1 MCNMGEISEMYSEKE
16 AFIKKYGEGYPHI
29 KISEQAKETLFR
41 PIKLGKKEVANRIVF
56 QPMEGCDGTA
66 TGCPAELTERRYL
79 RFAESGAGMIWLEAV
94 AVSAEGRA
102 NPRQLYLTEK
112 TMPSFAGLVEQIK
125 ERCLKVN
132 GYEPV
137 VVFQATH
144 SGRYS
149 KPKGVPEPVIAYN
162 NPIFEKNAPLSTD
175 RIISDEACDEL
186 PEKFAVTASLARR
199 CGFDGIDVKCCHR
212 YLLSEFLSAYERSG
226 KYGGDFSNRTRLYL
240 RCIEGAKTAE
250 REDFFVTSRLNV
262 YDGFP
267 YPYGFGVSQTGTLE
281 ADLTEPEELIGILYE
296 KYGLRL
302 LNITVGNPYV
312 NPHVNRPFYVG
323 PYANP
328 EKPVQGVERIA
339 AITGALQKKFPQVNM
354 VLSGTSALRE
364 YAAAYGA
371 GMIEDGSCALAGF
384 GRMTFAYPEFVHDLI
399 ETGHLR
405 REKCCVACSKCS
417 ALMRAGKVAGCPV
430 FDREVYSE
438 IYKSI

>member
-1 MCNMGEISEMYSEKE
+1 MQSEKQT
-16 AFIKKYGEGYPHI
+16 FIKKYGEGYPHI
-29 KISEQAKETLFR
+29 KLSDGASETLRR
-41 PIKLGKKEVANRIVF
+41 PLKLGKKELANRIVF

-66 TGCPAELTERRYL
+66 SGAPGALTERRYL

-102 NPRQLYLTEK
+102 NPRQLYLTEE
-112 TMPSFAGLVEQIK
+112 TMPAFAELAEKIK

-132 GYEPV
+132 GYEPAV
-137 VVFQATH
+137 VLQATH

-149 KPKGVPEPVIAYN
+149 KPRGGPEPIIAYN
-162 NPIFEKNAPLSTD
+162 NPLFEKDAPIPAD

-186 PEKFAVTASLARR
+186 PEKFAATASLAKR

-212 YLLSEFLSAYERSG
+212 YLLSEFMSAYERPG
-226 KYGGDFSNRTRLYL
+226 KYGGDFANRARLYL
-240 RCIEGAKTAE
+240 SCIEGAKSAE
-250 REDFFVTSRLNV
+250 TENFFVTSRLNV
-262 YDGFP
+262 YDGFA
-267 YPYGFGVSQTGTLE
+267 YPYGFGVSPDGTLE
-281 ADLTEPEELIGILYE
+281 PNLAEPEKLIGILSE
-296 KYGLRL
+296 KYGLKL
-302 LNITVGNPYV
+302 LNVTIGNPYV
-312 NPHVNRPFYVG
+312 NPHVNRPFFAG

-339 AITGALQKKFPQVNM
+339 AITGSLQKKFSQVNM

-384 GRMTFAYPEFVHDLI
+384 GRMTFAYPEFVHDLF
-399 ETGHLR
+399 ETGSLR
-405 REKCCVACSKCS
+405 REKCCAACSKCS
-417 ALMRAGKVAGCPV
+417 AMMRAGKVAGCPV
-430 FDREVYSE
+430 FDKDVYSE